1 MWTAWTL
8 VALLVAGAQLG
19 QANANSSVTPV
30 TCYHGDQTDLTAS
43 FPSGSPT
50 CRTRPS
56 EVCVETRNPN
66 WNTSAE
72 ILHTRFYCGRC
83 PPDLRAAD
91 CRECSRDRCNANFAM
106 ELVAL
111 MPNLRRCYVS
121 VKKNRV
127 ISPTRLF
134 CAGNQSCSTSSKPG
148 HSILVGCES
157 HCGMFSWE
165 NCEFCHTDL
174 CNIGGET
181 FNDEK
186 VRTVLSDQTVSVSS
200 PRAGP
205 AALVA
210 ALAAAAPLLA
220 VRLLRL

>member
-8 VALLVAGAQLG
+8 VALLVAGSAQLG
-19 QANANSSVTPV
+19 QANTNNSVTPV

-50 CRTRPS
+50 CIGTL
-56 EVCVETRNPN
+56 
-66 WNTSAE
+66 AE
-72 ILHTRFYCGRC
+72 ICHTRFYCGRC

-181 FNDEK
+181 FNNEK